1 MKNVVIGFPVGN
13 TLIGEV
19 KEISEKEI
27 VLVNPVELMA
37 VPVEGGK
44 VQMTMIPFKF
54 IFAESVDSS
63 VTFSKNKCLFIKDLN
78 DFPQMLEG
86 YKSEISKMTPPQPA
100 NAAPETKPNII
111 VE

>member
-1 MKNVVIGFPVGN
+1 MKSVVIGFPVGN
-13 TLIGEV
+13 TVIGEV
-19 KEISEKEI
+19 KEINDKEI
-27 VLVNPVELMA
+27 VINAPVELMA
-37 VPVEGGK
+37 VPVDGGK

-54 IFAESVDSS
+54 IFSDATDTT

-86 YKSEISKMTPPQPA
+86 YKSEVSKMAQPA
-100 NAAPETKPNII
+100 NPAPETKPNII